1 MAIFSGTVET
11 VVFTNAADSFY
22 ILKMRLDDP
31 PVGLA
36 NPVTVRGKVFGVAPK
51 KGSWLSLEAILDKHP
66 KYGNQLKIRKAPVLD
81 LKKMTPS
88 AVRGI
93 LISQGVSEL
102 VASAFVSRNRELSFS
117 RLNSSDAVKWLSEI
131 SGVTKI
137 SAEFIIKKWKSY
149 MAFFQTFDFFE
160 KAGIP
165 KTKYQLVWKTFGQQT
180 KDILSSNPWKITRID
195 GITFDQAD
203 KVAKYLQLPFDCS
216 ERIEGACLYVVKS
229 WRGIGH
235 LYLTSQEVYEGV
247 SRIIDVVTFDE
258 VKEAL
263 YRLDESKDLVFEGFM
278 TKGGVKHECV
288 YSSWNYRIEKEGAS
302 LLHLR
307 NKSADLA
314 KDPSDLAYYKYNLI
328 KCEHPDIDAHNLE
341 ATYKRY
347 TPPSTKD
354 KALSQLESKGL
365 KDLFDKL

>member
-1 MAIFSGTVET
+1 
-11 VVFTNAADSFY
+11 Y

-278 TKGGVKHECV
+278 TK
-288 YSSWNYRIEKEGAS
+288 
-302 LLHLR
+302 
-307 NKSADLA
+307 
-314 KDPSDLAYYKYNLI
+314 
-328 KCEHPDIDAHNLE
+328 
-341 ATYKRY
+341 
-347 TPPSTKD
+347 
-354 KALSQLESKGL
+354 
-365 KDLFDKL
+365 